1 MDVETIQKINT
12 LALDLM
18 RQGLANS
25 RDDAV
30 AQAEKIYYKGTG
42 NETYDSIRRNMGD
55 SLSSTNVTP
64 SSKSSSSSNAS
75 DLPQEKVQEI
85 LEANT
90 KFLVKTI
97 KEFQEKMAQMEKDIS
112 SLRSTQTMYRQ
123 QATER
128 SQVMETSSATSARPA
143 ASSPAPSPTSSAAN
157 HPRSGNYK
165 EGDVSIEKFFYMGNK
180 R

>member
-1 MDVETIQKINT
+1 MDVETIQKVNT

-18 RQGLANS
+18 KQGLANS

-30 AQAEKIYYKGTG
+30 AQAEKIYYKGAG

-55 SLSSTNVTP
+55 SLSSTNNSMNP
-64 SSKSSSSSNAS
+64 STSSSSSATT
-75 DLPQEKVQEI
+75 DLSKEKVQDI

-97 KEFQEKMAQMEKDIS
+97 KEFQEKISVMEKDIGA
-112 SLRSTQTMYRQ
+112 LRSAQTMYRQ
-123 QATER
+123 QAPDR
-128 SQVMETSSATSARPA
+128 SQVTEARPA
-143 ASSPAPSPTSSAAN
+143 ASASSPTSSAAN

>member
-18 RQGLANS
+18 KQGLANS

-30 AQAEKIYYKGTG
+30 AQAEKIYYKGSG

-55 SLSSTNVTP
+55 SLSSTNISP
-64 SSKSSSSSNAS
+64 SSIPSSSSGAS
-75 DLPQEKVQEI
+75 DLPHEKVQDI

-97 KEFQEKMAQMEKDIS
+97 KEFQEKIAVMEKDIGA
-112 SLRSTQTMYRQ
+112 LRSNQTMYRQ

-128 SQVMETSSATSARPA
+128 AQVTEARPA
-143 ASSPAPSPTSSAAN
+143 TPVASPTSSAAN

-165 EGDVSIEKFFYMGNK
+165 DGDVSIEKFFYMGNK